1 MRLIGGDT
9 VSKMNATST
18 IDGRNEIKITILSI
32 AKQRSM
38 TADDVQPS
46 HVERQRKAIIDD
58 GNHRRAKTVFGKI
71 QFHQNNIVFLLVPI
85 LLMILKETSALP
97 PIIKIGEWQI
107 FSPFHFTLVVISDW
121 INNLYI
127 CFVQTGY
134 TRSHNTPLHTITYT
148 LVCASIYAL
157 MVGCDVCS

>member
-107 FSPFHFTLVVISDW
+107 FSPFHFTLVVISD
-121 INNLYI
+121 
-127 CFVQTGY
+127 
-134 TRSHNTPLHTITYT
+134 
-148 LVCASIYAL
+148 
-157 MVGCDVCS
+157 